1 MSQPVHSPHER
12 GAASSRLERAGLDP
26 AVAAAVV
33 EEIHRSESR
42 FATTDQV
49 AKIEVA
55 LARLQGDVRAV
66 ESGLREVEARL
77 GGRID
82 VLAGEIDSLRT
93 SFGGRLEA
101 VEAKFDAR
109 FETVD
114 ARFEAVD
121 GRFDAVDRKI
131 DGVRDELL
139 GRMDGQFSALRRENR
154 LLLLFFSTMLGLLM
168 ALFRFGVL

>member
-1 MSQPVHSPHER
+1 MSQPVHSSHER
-12 GAASSRLERAGLDP
+12 RAAASRLERAGLDP
-26 AVAAAVV
+26 AMAAAVI
-33 EEIHRSESR
+33 EEIHEGGSG
-42 FATTDQV
+42 FATADQV
-49 AKIEVA
+49 AKVEDHVAKVEDQVAKLADRVADVEVG

-82 VLAGEIDSLRT
+82 VLAAEVSSMRT
-93 SFGGRLEA
+93 SF
-101 VEAKFDAR
+101 
-109 FETVD
+109 D

-121 GRFDAVDRKI
+121 R
-131 DGVRDELL
+131 
-139 GRMDGQFSALRRENR
+139 RMDEGFGALRRENR